1 MAEKPTYEEL
11 ERRVQELKTD
21 YTQLEKK
28 LHEAELFSEEIM
40 TYMSEG
46 FVQTDIRGNILFIN
60 QRLSE
65 MLGYLPEQIIGK
77 CWLDIVPAEQQ
88 AIAQEAEA
96 RRLQGH
102 TDRYEI
108 ILRRKDGHRFPVMI
122 GAGPRFDKESNEFIG
137 TMGVVSDITER
148 KLTEEALRESEARFK
163 ALHNASFGGIA
174 IHDQGVILECNQ
186 GLSEMTGY
194 EYSELIGMN
203 GLLLIAEKSRET
215 VMNNIRT
222 GYEKPYEA
230 FGLRKNGEEFPI
242 QLEARNVPYKG
253 KQVRTVEFRDITE
266 RKRAEEELKR
276 SEENYR
282 LLVENQ
288 TDLVVKVDM
297 DGRFLFVSPS
307 YCRMFDKKETEI
319 LGKHFMPLV
328 HEDDRE
334 PTAKAMEALFSPPH
348 TAYIEQ
354 RAMTKEGWRWLAWA
368 DTAVLDKA
376 GSVKEIIGVGRDITE
391 PKRTEEALKS
401 NYALLQIAGET
412 ALFGGW
418 SVDLENNICTWS
430 DAVADIHDVPRGYA
444 PPVQEAINFYAPEWR
459 EKITQCFNACAKDG
473 ISYDEEMEIIT
484 QKGKRVWVRTTAK
497 ALKNTNG
504 RIIKVQ
510 GSFQDITERKQAEKL
525 LIKKEAL
532 FRGLFDHMT
541 SGSAVYEVRNDG
553 SKGTDYIIRDI

>member
-1 MAEKPTYEEL
+1 YQTAFEK
-11 ERRVQELKTD
+11 Q
-21 YTQLEKK
+21 
-28 LHEAELFSEEIM
+28 
-40 TYMSEG
+40 G
-46 FVQTDIRGNILFIN
+46 
-60 QRLSE
+60 
-65 MLGYLPEQIIGK
+65 LPEGHVPIMRYLGVPILHGDTVVAMVGAANRLPEYHERHINRFQVITSSIA
-77 CWLDIVPAEQQ
+77 DI
-88 AIAQEAEA
+88 
-96 RRLQGH
+96 LL
-102 TDRYEI
+102 
-108 ILRRKDGHRFPVMI
+108 LRRQ
-122 GAGPRFDKESNEFIG
+122 
-137 TMGVVSDITER
+137 
-148 KLTEEALRESEARFK
+148 EEALRESEARFR
-163 ALHNASFGGIA
+163 ALHNASFGGIT

-203 GLLLIAEKSRET
+203 GLLLIAENSRKK

-253 KQVRTVEFRDITE
+253 EQVRTVEFRDITE

-288 TDLVVKVDM
+288 TDLVVKVDL

-334 PTAKAMEALFSPPH
+334 PTAKAMEALFSLPH
-348 TAYIEQ
+348 TGYIEQ

-376 GSVKEIIGVGRDITE
+376 GHVKEIIGVGRDITE
-391 PKRTEEALKS
+391 LKRTEESLKS

-412 ALFGGW
+412 AIFGGW
-418 SVDLENNICTWS
+418 GVDLENNICTWS
-430 DAVADIHDVPRGYA
+430 DAVADIHDVSRGYA
-444 PPVQEAINFYAPEWR
+444 PPVQEGINFYAPEWR
-459 EKITQCFNACAKDG
+459 EK
-473 ISYDEEMEIIT
+473 
-484 QKGKRVWVRTTAK
+484 
-497 ALKNTNG
+497 
-504 RIIKVQ
+504 
-510 GSFQDITERKQAEKL
+510 
-525 LIKKEAL
+525 
-532 FRGLFDHMT
+532 
-541 SGSAVYEVRNDG
+541 
-553 SKGTDYIIRDI
+553 